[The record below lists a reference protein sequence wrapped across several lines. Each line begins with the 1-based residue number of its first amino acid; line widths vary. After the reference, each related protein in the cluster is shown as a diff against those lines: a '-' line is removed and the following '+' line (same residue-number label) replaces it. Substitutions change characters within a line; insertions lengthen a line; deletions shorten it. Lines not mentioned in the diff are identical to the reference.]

1 MRILTSNPQCFPRL
15 VPPPSALSPA
25 SCQASCRCPLQGIF
39 NDDAF
44 AKMKKGARIVNVAR
58 GGVVDDASLARA
70 LDAGIVAQAALDVFS
85 KEPPPPENPLI
96 QRADV
101 VCTPHLGAS
110 TTEAQEG
117 VSLEIA
123 EAVVGA
129 LKVRAC
135 LGSFLTK
142 GTVAAEACAVHI
154 VLSYGLVVSKLT
166 PGQAW
171 MSRI

>member
-1 MRILTSNPQCFPRL
+1 M
-15 VPPPSALSPA
+15 
-25 SCQASCRCPLQGIF
+25 QGIF

-44 AKMKKGARIVNVAR
+44 SKIKKGARIVNVAR

-70 LDAGIVAQAALDVFS
+70 LEAGSVAQAALDVFS

-96 QRADV
+96 QRSDV
-101 VCTPHLGAS
+101 ICTPHLGAS

-129 LKVRAC
+129 LKVRM
-135 LGSFLTK
+135 
-142 GTVAAEACAVHI
+142 H
-154 VLSYGLVVSKLT
+154 
-166 PGQAW
+166 GQ
-171 MSRI
+171 MCQ